1 MTNHVGALQERCVR
15 EKKPLP
21 GYNLISKT
29 GPQHSPTFT
38 MQATLLQY
46 VAIGEGTTM
55 KEAKNHSAR
64 EMLRILDDA
73 QSVPGM
79 RTK

>member
-1 MTNHVGALQERCVR
+1 MANYVGALQERCVR
-15 EKKPLP
+15 ERIPLP
-21 GYNLISKT
+21 DYKLRSKT

-38 MQATLLQY
+38 IQATLLQY
-46 VAIGEGTTM
+46 VAIGVGTTM
-55 KEAKNHSAR
+55 KEAKSCSAR